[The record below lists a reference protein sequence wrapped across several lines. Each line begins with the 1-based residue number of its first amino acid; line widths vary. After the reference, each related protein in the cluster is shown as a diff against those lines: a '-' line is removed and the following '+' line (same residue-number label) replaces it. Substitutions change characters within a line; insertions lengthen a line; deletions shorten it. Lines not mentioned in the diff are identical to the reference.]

1 MPEIGEKLPSFALTC
16 VSARGETEVSLAD
29 YAGKT
34 LVLFFYP
41 KDDTP
46 GCTIESIEFT
56 TQNAAFQAADATVLG
71 ISADDGKSHAK
82 FIAKHNLGVGLLI
95 DSDALFCQ
103 TMGIWKEKNM
113 YGRKYM
119 GIDRTT
125 IVIDGTGVI
134 RHLWRKV
141 KVEGHVAEVLA
152 AVQAL

>member
-1 MPEIGEKLPSFALTC
+1 MPQIGEKLPNFTLTC
-16 VSARGETEVSLAD
+16 VSASGETEVSLAG

-56 TQNAAFQAADATVLG
+56 TENEAFEAAGATVLG
-71 ISADDGKSHAK
+71 ISADDAKSHAK

-95 DSDALFCQ
+95 DQDALFCQ
-103 TMGIWKEKNM
+103 TMNVWKEKNM

-125 IVIDGTGVI
+125 VVVDCSGII
-134 RHLWRKV
+134 RRLWHKV